1 MHKEYRTI
9 ADMER
14 SSLIFH
20 APPGSV
26 FLGEIILIKLT
37 SGETRRGRITRL
49 QGDRVFAEIFAGTR
63 GMSTDDAVVP
73 LGHPLEAIFHPENLL
88 GRITDPFGTP
98 LDGRPPVEQGEKVLL
113 GGPAINPAGRDMPTG
128 MIHTQVPAIDLF
140 NSLVTGQKIPIF
152 TIPGEPSNRLIA
164 RIATQAQA
172 DVIIV
177 ALMGVRF
184 DEFIYFKEY
193 FEESG
198 AMDNVRLIVNTAAD
212 PLAARLA
219 VPDRALAEAEQWA
232 FMGKRVLVA
241 LTDMTMFAE
250 ALKVLN
256 VEQGNIPSKAG
267 YPGSLYTDL
276 ARRYEVAADLST
288 ACSGSITLIGCTTMP
303 GGDVTNPVPDN
314 TGYITEGQFYLVNS
328 VIDLAGSL
336 SRLKQLVQGKE
347 TREDHPDLMNI
358 LVRVRAEAQSRKE
371 SFGKKTEDDYR
382 YFRFAGEFDER
393 LMDLS
398 IAMPI
403 DQALEVGWEVLANHF
418 EASEVRIRQE
428 LIEKY
433 GKWEN

>member
-9 ADMER
+9 ADMDR

-26 FLGEIILIKLT
+26 FLGEIIVIKLA
-37 SGETRRGRITRL
+37 SGETRLGRITRL
-49 QGDRVFAEIFAGTR
+49 QSDRVFAEIFAGTR
-63 GMSTDDAVVP
+63 GMSTEDAVVP
-73 LGHPLEAIFHPENLL
+73 QGRPLEATFHPDHLL
-88 GRITDPFGTP
+88 GRITDPFGKP
-98 LDGRPPVEQGEKVLL
+98 LDGRPPVDQGETVLL
-113 GGPAINPAGRDMPTG
+113 GGPAINPASRDMPSG
-128 MIHTQVPAIDLF
+128 MIHTLIPAIDLF
-140 NSLVTGQKIPIF
+140 NTLVTGQKIPIF
-152 TIPGEPSNRLIA
+152 TIPGEPSNQLIA
-164 RIATQAQA
+164 RIATQAQT
-172 DVIIV
+172 DVIVV
-177 ALMGVRF
+177 ALIGVRF
-184 DEFIYFKEY
+184 DEFIFFKEY

-212 PLAARLA
+212 PMAARLA

-232 FMGKRVLVA
+232 FLGKRVLVA

-256 VEQGNIPSKAG
+256 VEQGNIPSRAG

-276 ARRYEVAADLST
+276 AKRYETAADLTT
-288 ACSGSITLIGCTTMP
+288 ACSGSITLIGATTMP

-314 TGYITEGQFYLVNS
+314 TGYITEGQFYLVHS

-347 TREDHPDLMNI
+347 TREDHPELMNI
-358 LVRVRAEAQSRKE
+358 LVRMRAEAQSRRE

-382 YFRFAGEFDER
+382 YFRFAEEFDQR
-393 LMDLS
+393 LMDLNIS
-398 IAMPI
+398 MPI

-418 EASEVRIRQE
+418 DAGEVRIRQE
-428 LIEKY
+428 LIDNY
-433 GKWEN
+433 GKWSN